1 MRFTDTVVLVTGG
14 ARGIGRAITKRLVDE
29 GGRVCI
35 LDPDRHAGT
44 DAAREYGDHVLYVRG
59 SVASER
65 DVRRAVSGCVKW
77 GKRLD
82 GVVNNAGIA
91 HPEIGPIEDV
101 TLATWRKY
109 IDANLTGAF
118 LVTKAA
124 VPHLRRT
131 SGAIVNISSTRA
143 LQSEPETEAYAA
155 TKGGILALTHALAI
169 SLGPTIRVNAIS
181 PGWIATEEMA
191 PRDQRR
197 APKVSRADHAQH
209 PVGRVGKPDDI
220 AGLCAW
226 LLSSEAG
233 FVTGENIVVDGGM
246 TKKMMYV

>member
-1 MRFTDTVVLVTGG
+1 
-14 ARGIGRAITKRLVDE
+14 
-29 GGRVCI
+29 
-35 LDPDRHAGT
+35 
-44 DAAREYGDHVLYVRG
+44 
-59 SVASER
+59 VASER
-65 DVRRAVSGCVKW
+65 DVRRAVSGCVRW

-91 HPEIGPIEDV
+91 DPEIGPIEDV
-101 TLATWRKY
+101 SLATWRKF
-109 IDANLTGAF
+109 IDVNLTGAF

-143 LQSEPETEAYAA
+143 QQSEPETEAYAA

-169 SLGPTIRVNAIS
+169 SLGPKIRVNAIS
-181 PGWIATEEMA
+181 PGWIATDEMA
-191 PRDQRR
+191 PRDKRR
-197 APKVSRADHAQH
+197 APKLSRTDHAQH
-209 PVGRVGKPDDI
+209 PVGRVGRPDDV

-233 FVTGENIVVDGGM
+233 FVTGENVVIDGGM
-246 TKKMMYV
+246 TRKMIYA